1 MGKKDD
7 VSPSESEWLIMDIL
21 WEKGDSVTSAE
32 VIEKL
37 NARSKDGSEMSAKM
51 VRVLMNRLKAKGLID
66 FTHDKEDAR
75 MYHYF
80 AVRTREECEEIKSK
94 SFVESYFAGSGKD
107 AVAALLEVSSLSS
120 EEIDELEKILS
131 KRKGK

>member
-94 SFVESYFAGSGKD
+94 SFVESYFVGSGKD

-120 EEIDELEKILS
+120 EEIDELEKILA

>member
-7 VSPSESEWLIMDIL
+7 ASPSESEWLIMDIL

-80 AVRTREECEEIKSK
+80 AVRTCEECEEIKSK
-94 SFVESYFAGSGKD
+94 SCVESYFAGSGKD

-120 EEIDELEKILS
+120 EEIDELEMILA